1 MKIKKIIIIIVVVL
15 AVISTLIANAILS
28 KDRKFNK
35 IIYHI
40 EYPSEML
47 FTEKELDEFV
57 KDTCGI
63 LIGKFVKD
71 INLNVIEKKIA
82 DYPFLKSVEV
92 IANTRGH
99 IIVKAVQHKIIVRV
113 FNAYNESF
121 YISET
126 GKMVPTTKLPRE
138 RILIANGS
146 IYEHYRPNYKI
157 ENQKNNTLY
166 SIWKLSQYIEKDA
179 FWKAQIAQIYINL
192 HQQIE
197 LGPAFGNHT
206 IEFGNINAMDEKFKN
221 LKYIYTKGF
230 KITGWDKFATIN
242 LKFGDQIPCKKR
254 Q

>member
-1 MKIKKIIIIIVVVL
+1 MKIKKIIILIVVVL
-15 AVISTLIANAILS
+15 TVISTLIANAILS

-47 FTEKELDEFV
+47 FAEKELDAFV
-57 KDTCGI
+57 KDTCGK
-63 LIGKFVKD
+63 LVGKFVKD
-71 INLNVIEKKIA
+71 LDLNEIEKKIA
-82 DYPFLKSVEV
+82 CYPFLKSVEV

-99 IIVKAVQHKIIVRV
+99 IIIKAVQHKIIVRV

-126 GKMVPTTKLPRE
+126 GTMIPMSKLTGD

-146 IYEHYRPNYKI
+146 IYEHYRPNFEI
-157 ENQKNNTLY
+157 ETHKNSTLY
-166 SIWKLSQYIEKDA
+166 SIWKVSQYIEKDA

-197 LGPAFGNHT
+197 LGPTIGNHT

-242 LKFGDQIPCKKR
+242 LKFGNQIPCKKR
-254 Q
+254 